1 LGNYWMNTKNAIV
14 VRIDGRTEC
23 PELRPG
29 ETVTLPLT
37 ITAPAKAGEYR
48 LVVDLVEEG
57 SHWLDP
63 WRRSA
68 LVRAVEVG

>member
-1 LGNYWMNTKNAIV
+1 MNAEDAIV
-14 VRIDGRTEC
+14 TPLDGRTEC

-29 ETVTLPLT
+29 ESVTLPLT
-37 ITAPAKAGEYR
+37 ITAPSQPGLYR
-48 LVVDLVEEG
+48 VVVDLVEEG

-68 LVRAVEVG
+68 RVMAVEVV